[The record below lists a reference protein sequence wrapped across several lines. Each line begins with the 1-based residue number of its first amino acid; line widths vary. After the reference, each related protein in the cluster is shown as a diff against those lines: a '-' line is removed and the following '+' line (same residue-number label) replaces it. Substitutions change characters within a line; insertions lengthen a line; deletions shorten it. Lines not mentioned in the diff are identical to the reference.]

1 MTKGD
6 IIMLDPSEAG
16 AVCIP
21 LKLLDKVLELVSK
34 LVAADDLVI
43 KDVEQGSTVQDAF
56 KKHRGK

>member
-1 MTKGD
+1 
-6 IIMLDPSEAG
+6 MLDPSEAG